1 MQRLHVYLSRSGV
14 ASRRKSE
21 KLIKAGRITVNGVKV
36 ITFGTKVKIKDEVRF
51 DGNLVLINKGKEYF
65 ALNKPKGYLCANADP
80 QKRPLAINL
89 ISKAKTRIFHVGRL
103 DFISC
108 GLIFFTNDGYF
119 SMQVSHPRYQVEKE
133 YLVKT
138 YDKVAISFLE
148 KFRIGCLINNVNY
161 SLKDYEKVSEKTVKI
176 ILTEGQNREIRNV
189 FSDGGIRIKSLTR
202 IRIGSVTLGSL
213 GAGNYRSLTLN
224 EVNSFF

>member
-36 ITFGTKVKIKDEVRF
+36 ISFGTKVEIKDEVRF

-108 GLIFFTNDGYF
+108 GLIFFTNDGEF
-119 SMQVSHPRYQVEKE
+119 SLQVSHPRYQVEKE

-148 KFRIGCLINNVNY
+148 KFRIGWFINNVNY
-161 SLKDYEKVSEKTVKI
+161 SLKDYEKVSEKTVRI
-176 ILTEGQNREIRNV
+176 ILTEGKNREIRNI

-202 IRIGSVTLGSL
+202 IRIGSVILGSL
-213 GAGNYRSLTLN
+213 GVGNYRSLTST

>member
-36 ITFGTKVKIKDEVRF
+36 ISCGTKVKIKDEVRF

-108 GLIFFTNDGYF
+108 GLIFFTNDGDF
-119 SMQVSHPRYQVEKE
+119 SLQVSHPRYQVEKE

-148 KFRIGCLINNVNY
+148 KLSANLY
-161 SLKDYEKVSEKTVKI
+161 SE
-176 ILTEGQNREIRNV
+176 
-189 FSDGGIRIKSLTR
+189 
-202 IRIGSVTLGSL
+202 
-213 GAGNYRSLTLN
+213 
-224 EVNSFF
+224 

>member
-1 MQRLHVYLSRSGV
+1 MTDFSYQVKDDDIILFNGKYVEISDTPVVY
-14 ASRRKSE
+14 
-21 KLIKAGRITVNGVKV
+21 
-36 ITFGTKVKIKDEVRF
+36 
-51 DGNLVLINKGKEYF
+51 

-108 GLIFFTNDGYF
+108 GLIFFTNDGDF
-119 SMQVSHPRYQVEKE
+119 SLQVSHPRYQVEKE